1 MVQLIINA
9 DDFGSSKGVNSA
21 VIQAHQQGVLTSTS
35 LMVGGGATGEAIAL
49 ARANPG
55 LSVGLHLVIL
65 DGLATLPHDDIPH
78 LVDEEGKFPT
88 DPAVIGMRLVVNRAA
103 RQELAL
109 ELAAQFERFAE
120 SGLPLSH
127 VDSHMHIHVH
137 PIVLNIIVPL
147 ARKYGAK
154 GFRLPHDDLGLALS
168 YNRQRAAQKVG
179 WAFVF
184 GVFWRLYI
192 GKLQKSDLVIP
203 ERVYGL
209 MQSGDM
215 NETYVVRLLQNMD
228 VNLAELYFHPD
239 TNPASQSLGPN
250 PGDLATLLSPNVRQV
265 IESRNIKL
273 TNYANHNGG
282 S

>member
-88 DPAVIGMRLVVNRAA
+88 DPAVIGMRLVVYRAA